1 MFPKSA
7 PRTRSAGLLVSI
19 GRPRRACRLSFFL
32 PIDTMYTELDLFL
45 LDAATGYIRSLSD
58 EQFLA
63 LTCDLTNLH
72 DELIRTVHMQSLHR
86 KFRAPF
92 KVTADVFLC
101 SKDNIKYFV
110 NKKGKIFPRC

>member
-1 MFPKSA
+1 
-7 PRTRSAGLLVSI
+7 
-19 GRPRRACRLSFFL
+19 
-32 PIDTMYTELDLFL
+32 MYTELDLFL
-45 LDAATGYIRSLSD
+45 LDAAKAYIRSLSD

-92 KVTADVFLC
+92 KVTADVFLKAVPL
-101 SKDNIKYFV
+101 SPKLKKKA
-110 NKKGKIFPRC
+110 NKRKEAKEN

>member
-1 MFPKSA
+1 
-7 PRTRSAGLLVSI
+7 
-19 GRPRRACRLSFFL
+19 
-32 PIDTMYTELDLFL
+32 MYTELDRL
-45 LDAATGYIRSLSD
+45 LLEVAKDYLLSLSD

-72 DELIRTVHMQSLHR
+72 DELIRMVHQQSLNR
-86 KFRAPF
+86 KFRAPY

-110 NKKGKIFPRC
+110 NKKGKILPRCQI

>member
-1 MFPKSA
+1 
-7 PRTRSAGLLVSI
+7 
-19 GRPRRACRLSFFL
+19 
-32 PIDTMYTELDLFL
+32 MYTELDLFL
-45 LDAATGYIRSLSD
+45 LDAAKGYIRSLSD

-72 DELIRTVHMQSLHR
+72 DELIRTVHIQSLHR

-110 NKKGKIFPRC
+110 NKKGKIFPSLLILKAVPLSSELEINDFATL